1 MLLNYTPYNELMDSG
16 VHPYEAW
23 EQTKDGII
31 EKAKYGTW
39 KKDYF
44 VSGPEESGRFC
55 HINEIK

>member
-1 MLLNYTPYNELMDSG
+1 MDYKQYHKLLGKG
-16 VHPYEAW
+16 VDPDEAW
-23 EQTKDGII
+23 EQSKDAILEG
-31 EKAKYGTW
+31 AKYGTW